1 MFTNI
6 IQNFLNYL
14 INFALILR
22 NITFVICSI
31 ASSPNKINVKLD
43 LKCFISSNLEIIDN
57 VHFLTRN
64 KNRF

>member
-14 INFALILR
+14 IDFALILR

-31 ASSPNKINVKLD
+31 ASSPNKINVKLEKKKKKKKKIFADDWIRTVD
-43 LKCFISSNLEIIDN
+43 LWYWK
-57 VHFLTRN
+57 
-64 KNRF
+64 